1 MDTRAHHEAQ
11 IKRFDS
17 TFGGELEDAITT
29 LAFRYGLSWFSDDQ
43 IADIRDL
50 MIQTAA
56 DKRRRAA
63 ESRAHYAAFQA
74 RQTKETSDV
83 A

>member
-1 MDTRAHHEAQ
+1 MNTRAHHEAQ

-29 LAFRYGLSWFSDDQ
+29 LAFR
-43 IADIRDL
+43 
-50 MIQTAA
+50 
-56 DKRRRAA
+56 
-63 ESRAHYAAFQA
+63 
-74 RQTKETSDV
+74 KETTDV

>member
-1 MDTRAHHEAQ
+1 MDARAHHEAQ
-11 IKRFDS
+11 IKRFDT

-29 LAFRYGLSWFSDDQ
+29 LAFRNGLSWFSDDQ

-50 MIQTAA
+50 MVQTAA
-56 DKRRRAA
+56 SKRRRAA
-63 ESRAHYAAFQA
+63 ESRAHYAAVQA
-74 RQTKETSDV
+74 CQIKET

>member
-1 MDTRAHHEAQ
+1 MDTRSHHEAQ

-29 LAFRYGLSWFSDDQ
+29 LAFRNGLSWFSDDQ

-56 DKRRRAA
+56 DKRRRDA

-74 RQTKETSDV
+74 RQTKET

>member
-1 MDTRAHHEAQ
+1 MDTRSHHEAQ

-29 LAFRYGLSWFSDDQ
+29 LAFRNGLSWFSDEQ
-43 IADIRDL
+43 IAEIRAE
-50 MIQTAA
+50 MIEREWFRHKLNRENR
-56 DKRRRAA
+56 KRLAG
-63 ESRAHYAAFQA
+63 
-74 RQTKETSDV
+74 RQMKD